1 MPSQAGR
8 ANGEIVVEVVV
19 AALVGTVDVDEPD
32 ERVVVAT
39 AEARNVG
46 GGRLSPA
53 SVLTHAAARAPNTA
67 TPSQALLRMV

>member
-1 MPSQAGR
+1 
-8 ANGEIVVEVVV
+8 V
-19 AALVGTVDVDEPD
+19 VGTVDVDEPD
-32 ERVVVAT
+32 DRVVVAT

-53 SVLTHAAARAPNTA
+53 SVLAHAAARAPTTA